1 MTDVLLIGTMGSI
14 GADVKDALENEGL
27 SAVIVDFP
35 QNVYRDEF
43 GYRHALVR
51 GIEEHSPSMVMPIGN
66 SIALARLKSSIPE
79 GVMVPV
85 DSEGKIRS
93 LDSKV
98 SASRLAT
105 ALGIRQPVIYPS
117 PQAAGDNQLIFKRD
131 ISFGGHGVHMP
142 RTKDSLIRLIE
153 HQPAGET
160 FLIEDW
166 IDGED
171 YSVDCLRWDGYFR
184 AGSYRVLANRGKG
197 PSLQREVCSFPEIE
211 ESARTIL
218 DHLDYHGVCGMDFRL
233 GKDGKAYFLE
243 CNPRFTGGV
252 SSQVASGFNI
262 PYLYWKL
269 AR

>member
-1 MTDVLLIGTMGSI
+1 MLIGTMGSI

-51 GIEEHSPSMVMPIGN
+51 GIEEHSPSMIMPIGN

-79 GVMVPV
+79 GIRVPV
-85 DSEGKIRS
+85 DSEGKIRT

-131 ISFGGHGVHMP
+131 
-142 RTKDSLIRLIE
+142 R
-153 HQPAGET
+153 
-160 FLIEDW
+160 
-166 IDGED
+166 
-171 YSVDCLRWDGYFR
+171 
-184 AGSYRVLANRGKG
+184 
-197 PSLQREVCSFPEIE
+197 
-211 ESARTIL
+211 
-218 DHLDYHGVCGMDFRL
+218 
-233 GKDGKAYFLE
+233 
-243 CNPRFTGGV
+243 
-252 SSQVASGFNI
+252 
-262 PYLYWKL
+262 
-269 AR
+269 